1 MRRGIL
7 CIVLVIAC
15 GVLVFAE
22 PGKETSGVAMTKI
35 TYSTYWGYQ
44 VPEAV
49 AAFQNLFKKDTG
61 VDLEVISVAKD
72 RWQDKV
78 AAMFVSGDAADVTL
92 LEGATH
98 QSLSKQGYL
107 AALDAYI
114 DKHPGF
120 KQLKKDKPQVFRGGL
135 YMGKTTGMAASEG
148 AWMNF
153 WIRQDWLDK
162 LGLKMPKSIAE
173 ITAALEAFKA
183 NGPTLVPAGKDVIP
197 MTVSNSVWPHDV
209 LSLAWGCFN
218 EVTLKDGKFQ
228 DFNLTPNFKE
238 YLDWMRDL
246 YARGLLD
253 KEMPTIGY
261 GDVRN
266 RCGTGV
272 AGSCVMWEDTGD
284 SFMKGMQDNKVEG
297 RMVPVPPFKTAKGT
311 FGLSYDPPTVDYGI
325 NAKTA
330 NPEFVFNTFFDWF
343 FMKDNGIIASSRGV
357 EGFDFT
363 VVDGVMKLTGLKN
376 SGVGYHGQKF
386 PPIKTGWTYPFKFD
400 AISQREYDDIM
411 QVRKW
416 AVPFFKEMDKVHPSI
431 DNNAFWAIE
440 DDLYSKKGALVGK
453 YIMGAIDYAEYT
465 AEYTKHIN
473 EVGLPQILADMNK

>member
-1 MRRGIL
+1 MRRAIV
-7 CIVLVIAC
+7 CIVLVIA
-15 GVLVFAE
+15 GGLLAFAT
-22 PGKETSGVAMTKI
+22 PGSEKAPAMTKI

-44 VPEAV
+44 TPEPV
-49 AAFQNLFKKDTG
+49 AAFQALFKKDTG
-61 VDLEVISVAKD
+61 VDLEIISVAKD
-72 RWQDKV
+72 RWQDKI
-78 AAMFVSGDAADVTL
+78 AAMFLSGDAADATL
-92 LEGATH
+92 LEAGIH
-98 QSLSKQGYL
+98 QSLSKQGML
-107 AALDAYI
+107 APLDTYI
-114 DKHPGF
+114 DAHPGF

-162 LGLKMPKSIAE
+162 LGLKMPKSIE
-173 ITAALEAFKA
+173 ELTAALAAFKA

-218 EVTLKDGKFQ
+218 EVTKKDGKFQ
-228 DFNLTPNFKE
+228 DFNLTPDFKE

-272 AGSCVMWEDTGD
+272 AGSCVMWEDTAD
-284 SFMKGMQDNKVEG
+284 SFMKGMQDNKIEG
-297 RMVPVPPFKTAKGT
+297 RMVPVPPFRTKKGV

-325 NAKTA
+325 SSKAA

-343 FMKDNGIIASSRGV
+343 FMKDSGIIATSRGIPD
-357 EGFDFT
+357 FDFT

-411 QVRKW
+411 QVRTW
-416 AVPFFKEMDKVHPSI
+416 AKPFFKEMDKIHVSI
-431 DNNAFWAIE
+431 DNNAYWGIE
-440 DDLYSKKGALVGK
+440 DDLYSKKVALVGK
-453 YIMGAIDYAEYT
+453 YIMGAISYEEYAAEYSK
-465 AEYTKHIN
+465 YIN
-473 EVGLPQILADMNK
+473 EVGLPQMLAEMNK